1 MSGQWLAC
9 CGRSHREA
17 TCRAVEGL
25 GASNGT
31 EFLANPDDM
40 RRMGEQEPG
49 RYGAVVG
56 EGVPGVSEVNLAAV
70 LAASGDFTQVVLAVR
85 GVSGSLRS
93 RAARA
98 GIDAVIDVAGL
109 EGAGVPGRGRS
120 PAGDVAPVAP
130 VAAGPAPAPAGPAA
144 VPTGPAAADDIRA
157 QVPPAPLVREVDRRH
172 VVPTPPAVKGRG
184 PVVAFCSGRGGVGK
198 TALVAVCA
206 AVAAGWGLRVAVL
219 DLDLSCGNLYTCF
232 GLPEGFD
239 ILRGGAEGG
248 PRASASPRGVAA
260 CEGVRLFGPCPRPE
274 LAEEAM
280 PLVEGLICDASEG
293 FDLVL
298 VDTSTTFTD
307 GVAQAIQLADRV
319 LIVSDGAG
327 GSAAASAR
335 VAGLAVR
342 LGVARTRIARLENKA
357 PARGRPEPVF
367 PSAAVGL
374 EGARTFSVL
383 DGGEEA
389 RELICAGGAAELA
402 ELGGPLSDSAS
413 TLLAQVLAELGQLP
427 ESEAASRA
435 LAAATPRKRSFFG
448 RKREARSA

>member
-1 MSGQWLAC
+1 MSAQWLAC
-9 CGRSHREA
+9 CGRSRREA
-17 TCRAVEGL
+17 TCRAIEGL
-25 GASNGT
+25 TASNGT

-70 LAASGDFTQVVLAVR
+70 LAASGDFTQVVLAMR

-109 EGAGVPGRGRS
+109 EGAGAAGQGRS
-120 PAGDVAPVAP
+120 SSGDVAPA
-130 VAAGPAPAPAGPAA
+130 AAGPAPGPAGAA
-144 VPTGPAAADDIRA
+144 AAPTGPAPVPAGDIRA
-157 QVPPAPLVREVDRRH
+157 QAPPAPPVREADRRH
-172 VVPTPPAVKGRG
+172 VVPCPPAVKGRG

-239 ILRGGAEGG
+239 ILRGGAEDG
-248 PRASASPRGVAA
+248 PRASASPRGAAA

-280 PLVEGLICDASEG
+280 PLVEGLICGASAG

-389 RELICAGGAAELA
+389 RELLCAGRAAELV
-402 ELGGPLSDSAS
+402 ELGGPLPDSAS

-435 LAAATPRKRSFFG
+435 LAAATPRRRSFFG